1 MNIQIKI
8 KDNIVYILLMDKKN
22 ILDKLVFEEKH
33 NLSEKLLPSINRLL
47 KKNKINVK
55 DIKTMKTE
63 TDIND
68 SYTTYRIAETVS
80 KTFNW
85 AVKKL

>member
-8 KDNIVYILLMDKKN
+8 KDNIISILLMDKN
-22 ILDKLVFEEKH
+22 RILDKIVFKEKR
-33 NLSEKLLPSINRLL
+33 NLSEKLLPSVDRLL
-47 KKNKINVK
+47 KKNKIRAR
-55 DIKTMKTE
+55 DIETMKTE
-63 TDIND
+63 ADIND

-85 AVKKL
+85 AVNKL